1 MTKAVF
7 IDRDGVVL
15 NNANHYYIFRIE
27 DVELV
32 EGIAENLKRIQD
44 KGYTLFMVT
53 NQGGISKGLYTMD
66 DVEKVHRKMQE
77 LLAVHG
83 VEIVEIAVCPH
94 HDKVEKCL
102 CRKPAP
108 LMIEKLIAKYK
119 IDISQSYFI
128 GDSENDMLAAE
139 RAGIRGIRIIAN
151 QNMGASVKEL

>member
-32 EGIAENLKRIQD
+32 EGIVENLKRIQD
-44 KGYTLFMVT
+44 KGYKLFLVT

-139 RAGIRGIRIIAN
+139 RAWIRGIRIVAN